1 MLEIGSTIGGMYK
14 ILHEVGKGGMSV
26 VYMAINEKA
35 NQNWAVKVIRK
46 DGGADSN
53 IKTQRLAVEIDIMK
67 RLRHEYLPRIVDV
80 LEQNDSFIIIM
91 DYIEGKSLEKG
102 LEERLA
108 TAKEQ
113 AARAGYADRDL
124 ETRAA
129 FDQEDVVKWAMQ
141 LCEVLDY
148 LHNKEKI
155 IYRDMK
161 PANIMLRPNG
171 DVTLIDFGT
180 AREYKVDSTK
190 DTISLGTIGYAAPEQ
205 YNDPNQDQRQTD
217 ARTDIY
223 SLGVTMHRLVT
234 GKDPTKPPY
243 DLLPIREI
251 NPNLSEGL
259 QKIIVKCTQRDP
271 NKRYQSA
278 AELLYDLEHYKEG
291 DEIYRKAQKKKLAAF
306 IGSTAMAV
314 ILAVVSIVTATNA
327 QNQLGKDYEHRLQSA
342 QSIEDYHDA
351 ILTDPGR
358 IEAYKGLNE
367 LVDADALL
375 TAEEGMALSRLLVGL
390 DSVSGNGYHTTV
402 HVLDELLAASPEGYQ
417 QICFDIGWSFLSHY
431 YGDDEARYA
440 NAAKWFSFIREN
452 DTENGRTAEL
462 FCRISEIMTKIKQL
476 QGSKVTQTEGLRQQ
490 REELWQGIK
499 DLRTAS
505 DGYEEARRL
514 ETWIEIESVIQRY
527 TLDFVD
533 VVEVQELV
541 DMLTEIQ
548 TAAET
553 SLDNMDVRHLAE
565 KLIVSTGD
573 TITKIMSVE
582 G

>member
-26 VYMAINEKA
+26 VYMALNEKA

-53 IKTQRLAVEIDIMK
+53 IKSQRLAVEIDIMK
-67 RLRHEYLPRIVDV
+67 RLHHEYLPRIVDV

-91 DYIEGKSLEKG
+91 DYIEGQSLEKG
-102 LEERLA
+102 LEDRLKA
-108 TAKEQ
+108 AKE
-113 AARAGYADRDL
+113 RVMRGELLERDV
-124 ETRAA
+124 ETSTAY
-129 FDQEDVVKWAMQ
+129 DQEDVVKWAMQ

-148 LHNKEKI
+148 LHNKENI

-180 AREYKVDSTK
+180 AREYKVESTK

-205 YNDPNQDQRQTD
+205 YNDPNQAQKQTD

-223 SLGVTMHRLVT
+223 SLGVTMHRLLT

-259 QKIIVKCTQRDP
+259 QNIIIKCTQRDP

-278 AELLYDLEHYKEG
+278 AELLYDLEHYEEG
-291 DEIYRKAQKKKLAAF
+291 DKVFRKSQKRKLGVFIASAVLAA
-306 IGSTAMAV
+306 V
-314 ILAVVSIVTATNA
+314 LAVVSVTSSVAARSELSEN
-327 QNQLGKDYEHRLQSA
+327 YEHQLQSA
-342 QSIEDYHDA
+342 QTIEDYFSA
-351 ILTDPGR
+351 ILTAPER
-358 IEAYKGLNE
+358 IEAYNGLNE
-367 LVDADALL
+367 LIEADALL
-375 TAEEGMALSRLLVGL
+375 TAEEGAAISRLLVGL
-390 DSVSGNGYHTTV
+390 NDVTANGYNTTV
-402 HVLDELLAASPEGYQ
+402 HVLDELSAASPQNYQ
-417 QICFDIGWSFLSHY
+417 QLCFDIGWSFLSHY
-431 YGDDEARYA
+431 YGDDEARYS
-440 NAAKWFSFIREN
+440 NAAKWFGFIRDT

-462 FCRISEIMTKIKQL
+462 FCRISEITTKIKQL
-476 QGSKVTQTEGLRQQ
+476 QGSKVTQTEGLREQ
-490 REELWQGIK
+490 REDLWNGIK
-499 DLRTAS
+499 ELRTAS

-514 ETWIEIESVIQRY
+514 ETWIEIDNMIQRY
-527 TLDFVD
+527 TQDFMD

-541 DMLTEIQ
+541 DMLTQIQ
-548 TAAET
+548 TSAAA
-553 SLDNMDVRHLAE
+553 SLENPDVKHLAE
-565 KLIVSTGD
+565 ELITSTAN
-573 TITKIMSVE
+573 TITKITSAV